1 MNLELIR
8 IPDALVE
15 HVWVPDPGIERDS
28 DEDTDESEPVA
39 VSPDFYQD
47 SGTPIDSN
55 GEDMVYSHTVCPVF
69 GKALDL
75 LERVTKDLR
84 NFLTAYDGKHYHPG
98 WKTIAEIQA
107 LMKEV
112 DDARG

>member
-15 HVWVPDPGIERDS
+15 HVWVPDPGIERED
-28 DEDTDESEPVA
+28 DENTCESEPV
-39 VSPDFYQD
+39 VVGPNFYQD
-47 SGTPIDSN
+47 NDTPIDAD

-75 LERVTKDLR
+75 LGRVTKDLR

-98 WKTIAEIQA
+98 WETIAEIQA
-107 LMKEV
+107 LVKAV